1 MACSLLDGEPTK
13 DRDTT
18 MEAFSPE
25 FAQYWLE
32 AAAKGAEPVG
42 SARPEDS
49 SSAAQREA
57 LAALAERVNAARSI
71 V

>member
-1 MACSLLDGEPTK
+1 
-13 DRDTT
+13 

-25 FAQYWLE
+25 FAQYWAE
-32 AAAKGAEPVG
+32 PAPKGAEPASPPRAEEP
-42 SARPEDS
+42 SA
-49 SSAAQREA
+49 AAQREA

>member
-1 MACSLLDGEPTK
+1 
-13 DRDTT
+13 

-32 AAAKGAEPVG
+32 APPKGAEPAG